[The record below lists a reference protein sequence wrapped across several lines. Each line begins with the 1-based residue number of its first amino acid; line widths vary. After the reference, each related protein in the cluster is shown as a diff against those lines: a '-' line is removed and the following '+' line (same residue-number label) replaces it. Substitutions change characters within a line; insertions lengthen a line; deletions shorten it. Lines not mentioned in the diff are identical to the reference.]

1 MNEAHTLADFL
12 GVPEARLRFAR
23 PPEVTVSII
32 VLTYNRAEHTYRC
45 LEAILW
51 HADVPYELI
60 IVDNASRDDTDQLLA
75 RLDYVTILR
84 NPENVGFGE
93 GCNQGAAVAQGRY
106 LLFLN
111 NDAQLTAGC
120 VRTLLE
126 TAARMPDCAAVGCK
140 IVMPDGRLQE
150 AGSIIWDDGTTLGY
164 GRHDPPG
171 ALQYSYVREV
181 DYCSA
186 ACLLVRADVWK
197 RAGGFDARYAP
208 AYYEDADL
216 CMAIRELGLR
226 VVYQPAAVIV
236 HQEYTSSSPDS
247 ARELMIRNRGRFV
260 EKWARELAAQPSA
273 SDRNVLRARSSS
285 PQPTILFID
294 DRVES
299 PDFGSGIRRMWTML
313 TMLAE
318 MRYRV
323 TFVPL
328 LDPTPREPWVTD
340 LQQRGIEVI
349 AGPLAFEEFAAERAG
364 LYDAVIISRPHN
376 MQLAHAAVRQHFP
389 KATLIYDA
397 EALYFVREELRVAAL
412 GTASEG
418 VVCEEQRALETGLLR
433 AADFAI
439 VVSEYEQHVAVQ
451 LVPELAGRTFVWG
464 HCMTALPTA
473 AMFEARADL
482 LFVGSFP
489 IDDSPNEHAVLWF
502 LDHVF
507 PAVAAELACTFRVAG
522 RAPETLRR
530 RASASVEFSGFV
542 PDLGPE
548 YERHRVFVVP
558 HQFSAGIPYKLDEA
572 MSRGIPAVV
581 SEVTA
586 RQLGLVDGDTVLVG
600 RTPEEFAHKIMQ
612 LYCDADLWARVRH
625 NALHHVT
632 ERCHPSKVR
641 TMLADVLALATAA
654 REQ

>member
-1 MNEAHTLADFL
+1 MKVADTLADFL
-12 GVPEARLRFAR
+12 GSPEARLRFGR
-23 PPEVTVSII
+23 TSEVTVSIV

-45 LEAILW
+45 LDSILW
-51 HADVPYELI
+51 HVDVPYELI
-60 IVDNASRDDTDQLLA
+60 IVDNASHDDTDRLLA
-75 RLDYVTILR
+75 RLDNATILR
-84 NPENVGFGE
+84 NSENAGFGE
-93 GCNQGAAVAQGRY
+93 GCNQGAAIARGRY
-106 LLFLN
+106 LLLLN

-120 VRTLLE
+120 VRTLVE
-126 TAARMPDCAAVGCK
+126 TAARIPDCAAVGCK

-164 GRHDPPG
+164 GRHDRPEAPE
-171 ALQYSYVREV
+171 YSYVREV

-226 VVYQPAAVIV
+226 VIYQPAAVIV
-236 HQEYTSSSPDS
+236 HQEYTSSSPDA
-247 ARELMIRNRGRFV
+247 ARELMIRNRERFV
-260 EKWARELAAQPSA
+260 EKWTRELAAQPSA
-273 SDRNVLRARSSS
+273 ADRNVLRARNCS
-285 PQPTILFID
+285 PCPTLLFID

-323 TFVPL
+323 TFIPL
-328 LDPTPREPWVTD
+328 LDPTRRDPWVTD
-340 LQQRGIEVI
+340 LQQMGIEVVT
-349 AGPLAFEEFAAERAG
+349 GPLVLEEFAAERAG
-364 LYDAVIISRPHN
+364 LYDAVIISRPNN
-376 MQLAHAAVRQHFP
+376 MRLAHALVRQHFP

-418 VVCEEQRALETGLLR
+418 VVCEEQRALEAGLLR
-433 AADFAI
+433 AADL
-439 VVSEYEQHVAVQ
+439 VVTVSEYEQRLILD

-464 HCMTALPTA
+464 HCMPGRPTA
-473 AMFEARADL
+473 AMFGARADL

-489 IDDSPNEHAVLWF
+489 TDDSPNEHAVLWF
-502 LDHVF
+502 LDHVW
-507 PAVAAELACTFRVAG
+507 PAVAHELACTFRVVG
-522 RAPETLRR
+522 RVPESLRR
-530 RASASVEFSGFV
+530 RASASVDFAGFV
-542 PDLGPE
+542 PDLDPE
-548 YERHRVFVVP
+548 YDRHRVFVVP

-581 SEVTA
+581 SELTA
-586 RQLGLVDGDTVLVG
+586 RQLGLVDGEMVLVG
-600 RTPEEFAHKIMQ
+600 RTPDEFARKIVE
-612 LYCDADLWARVRH
+612 LYRDPDLWARLRH
-625 NALHHVT
+625 NALYHVV
-632 ERCHPSKVR
+632 ERCDPSKVKA
-641 TMLADVLALATAA
+641 TLKDILAQAA
-654 REQ
+654 AVREP